1 MDVRAGVGPVVT
13 WDAQPDELIA
23 QVRGGDQAAL
33 GRLLELYRNYLRL
46 VARSLIG
53 AALRVK
59 LEPSDL
65 VQETFLK
72 AHREFARFAGHG
84 EHELVAWLR
93 RILARTLADQVKH
106 QRRKG
111 RDYRRQESLDL
122 LLERSDQTLR
132 LALASPS
139 GSPSERASRR
149 EQAVLLADAVSQLPP
164 DYREAFIL
172 RTLEHVPFEEIADK
186 MGRSVGAVRM
196 LWTRALERLNQM
208 LEKEA

>member
-1 MDVRAGVGPVVT
+1 MTSEAIPE
-13 WDAQPDELIA
+13 QLIA
-23 QVRGGDQAAL
+23 QARGGDPAAL

-53 AALRVK
+53 VALRVK

-72 AHREFARFAGHG
+72 AHREFAGFAGRG

-93 RILARTLADQVKH
+93 RILARTVADQVKH
-106 QRRKG
+106 HRRMG
-111 RDYRRQESLDL
+111 RDLQRQESLDL
-122 LLERSDQTLR
+122 LLERSDETIHH
-132 LALASPS
+132 ALASYEA
-139 GSPSERASRR
+139 SPSERASRR

-164 DYREAFIL
+164 DYREVFVQ
-172 RTLEHVPFEEIADK
+172 RTLEHVPFEEVAVR

-196 LWTRALERLNQM
+196 LWARALERLNRW
-208 LEKEA
+208 LENQA